1 MSTIELATKIKELKE
16 LEALIKQAEKEADA
30 IKTAVRAIMT
40 EKGVDEMT
48 VDVYTIRNKV
58 VKSSRL
64 DGKSLKAELPEIAER
79 YTVPTES
86 VRFTVA

>member
-1 MSTIELATKIKELKE
+1 MSTIELTTKIKELKE

-30 IKTAVRAIMT
+30 IKTAVRAIMI

-64 DGKSLKAELPEIAER
+64 DSKSLKAELPEIAER

>member
-30 IKTAVRAIMT
+30 IKTAVRAIMI

-64 DGKSLKAELPEIAER
+64 DSKSLKAELPEIAER

>member
-64 DGKSLKAELPEIAER
+64 DGKSLKAELPEIAAR

>member
-1 MSTIELATKIKELKE
+1 MSTIELTTKVKALKE
-16 LEALIKQAEKEADA
+16 LEAFIKEAEAEAEAIKDA
-30 IKTAVRAIMT
+30 IKAVMR
-40 EKGVDEMT
+40 ENGVDEMN

-64 DGKSLKAELPEIAER
+64 DSKSLKAELPDIAER
-79 YTVPTES
+79 YTIATES